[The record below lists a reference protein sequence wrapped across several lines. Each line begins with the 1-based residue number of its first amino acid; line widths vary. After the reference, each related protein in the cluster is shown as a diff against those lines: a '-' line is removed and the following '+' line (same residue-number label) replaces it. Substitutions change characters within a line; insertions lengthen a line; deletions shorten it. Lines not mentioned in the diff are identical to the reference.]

1 MTRAIAYRLVQSLLT
16 LWVLSV
22 FIFLMVRLTGN
33 PLDLMLDNYAGPEDR
48 AAMARQLGL
57 DKPLI
62 DQYGVFVNDALHGN
76 LGNSISARQPVMD
89 LIKQRFPNTVELAV
103 SSFLISTII
112 GLIIGVYS
120 AVARRKVLDLF
131 ARFFAVLGQSMPTF
145 WLGLLLM
152 LIFGV
157 WLRVLPVSGK
167 EGLASFVLPS
177 ITMGWYQIA
186 GIMRLTRSSMLET
199 LGTEYVKLARIKGVP
214 EALVIWKHAL
224 RNALVPITTFLVIL
238 FVTAI
243 SGAVVTETVFAW
255 PGVGRLLVDAVNGR
269 DYPLVQGIVLII
281 GTLYVVA
288 NFGLDILYVYI
299 NPKVRYQ

>member
-1 MTRAIAYRLVQSLLT
+1 
-16 LWVLSV
+16 
-22 FIFLMVRLTGN
+22 MVRLTGN

-62 DQYGVFVNDALHGN
+62 EQYGVFVNDVLHGN

-89 LIKQRFPNTVELAV
+89 LIKERFPNTVELAI
-103 SSFLISTII
+103 SSFLISTVF
-112 GLIIGVYS
+112 GLVIGVYS
-120 AVARRKVLDLF
+120 AVTRRKVLDLL

-152 LIFGV
+152 LVFGV

>member
-1 MTRAIAYRLVQSLLT
+1 
-16 LWVLSV
+16 
-22 FIFLMVRLTGN
+22 
-33 PLDLMLDNYAGPEDR
+33 
-48 AAMARQLGL
+48 MARQLGL

-120 AVARRKVLDLF
+120 AVARRNVLDLF

-145 WLGLLLM
+145 WLGLLLI
-152 LIFGV
+152 LVFGV

-177 ITMGWYQIA
+177 VTMGWYQVA

-214 EALVIWKHAL
+214 EALVIWKHAF

-269 DYPLVQGIVLII
+269 DYPLIQGIVLII